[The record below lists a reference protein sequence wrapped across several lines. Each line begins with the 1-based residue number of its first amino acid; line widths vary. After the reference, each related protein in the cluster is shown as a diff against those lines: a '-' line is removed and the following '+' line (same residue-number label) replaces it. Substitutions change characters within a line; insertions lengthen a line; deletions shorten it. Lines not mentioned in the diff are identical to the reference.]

1 MQFIDFFLHIDQHLF
16 NIVNQFGGWSY
27 LILFFMIFIETGVV
41 IFPFLPGDSLLF
53 AAAALAAT
61 GKVNLNIFVLF
72 AIFLGGAVLGDT
84 MNYHIGVKVGLAAS
98 ENSFFSRMINRD
110 KMEAAQRFFEKHGGK
125 TIALARFVPFIRTFA
140 PFVSGGSKMNYRH
153 FLLFNF
159 IGGFAWVTLCL
170 VGGYFFG
177 NIGFVSHHFT
187 LVALGIV
194 LVSLIP
200 VGIISLQSKL
210 KKA

>member
-1 MQFIDFFLHIDQHLF
+1 MPFIDFFLHIDQHLF
-16 NIVNQFGGWSY
+16 NLVNQFGGWSY
-27 LILFFMIFIETGVV
+27 LILFIMIFIETGVV

-72 AIFLGGAVLGDT
+72 VIFLSGAVLGDT
-84 MNYHIGVKVGLAAS
+84 MNYHIGIKVGLSAS
-98 ENSFFSRMINRD
+98 KNSFFSKMINQD
-110 KMEAAQRFFEKHGGK
+110 KMAAAERFFEKHGGK

-140 PFVSGGSKMNYRH
+140 PFVSGGSKMNYHH

-159 IGGFAWVTLCL
+159 IGGLAWVTLCL

-177 NIGFVSHHFT
+177 NISFVSEHFT

-194 LVSLIP
+194 FVSLIP
-200 VGIISLQSKL
+200 VGVISLQNRL